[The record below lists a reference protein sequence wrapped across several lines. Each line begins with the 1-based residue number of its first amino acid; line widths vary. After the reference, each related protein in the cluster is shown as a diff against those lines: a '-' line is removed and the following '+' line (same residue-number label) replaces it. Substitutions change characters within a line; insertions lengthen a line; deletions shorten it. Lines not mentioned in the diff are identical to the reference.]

1 MKMILGLAAAC
12 LLTTVST
19 VATAATTYTFITNLG
34 TITSSS
40 GSGATNS
47 YVFTSTAGGAT
58 ATITGYQASQ
68 SAGTIARAALGA
80 YSPGLGVVGQGDGDG
95 SSNLHQLDNAG
106 GYTDFVQIVFDRA
119 VTLNSVGLTS
129 YFLPGTNVIDNDL
142 SFLALSS
149 ALSGSVN
156 PAGWTDIAGAGGHS
170 SGLTATALTGSSA
183 ASRYWLVGAAMGTSS
198 GFNDGFKISSLNVTA
213 AVPEPSTWAMML
225 VGFGAIGVAGRSGRS
240 KFIRAVA

>member
-1 MKMILGLAAAC
+1 M
-12 LLTTVST
+12 
-19 VATAATTYTFITNLG
+19 
-34 TITSSS
+34 
-40 GSGATNS
+40 
-47 YVFTSTAGGAT
+47 
-58 ATITGYQASQ
+58 
-68 SAGTIARAALGA
+68 
-80 YSPGLGVVGQGDGDG
+80 
-95 SSNLHQLDNAG
+95 
-106 GYTDFVQIVFDRA
+106 
-119 VTLNSVGLTS
+119 
-129 YFLPGTNVIDNDL
+129 IDNDL

-156 PAGWTDIAGAGGHS
+156 PAGWTDIAGAGGNS

-225 VGFGAIGVAGRSGRS
+225 VGFGAIGVAGRSRRA